1 MPFKPPERAFCPKCN
16 QAVYAAEERIGAG
29 KKWHKQC
36 FKCGECSQGWIWGF
50 LDRDRPQTIK
60 MQKENAIHRDHYFTV
75 CKSPMIYWPV
85 SSYGDV
91 TLIYR

>member
-36 FKCGECSQGWIWGF
+36 FKCGKFYHIG
-50 LDRDRPQTIK
+50 P
-60 MQKENAIHRDHYFTV
+60 
-75 CKSPMIYWPV
+75 
-85 SSYGDV
+85 
-91 TLIYR
+91 